1 MFGLL
6 LPEQEYLEDEYPQ
19 MIYKGLLL
27 DDRQPYLFRDEEV
40 YEPYTE
46 DFMISPEEL
55 EMRRLRMQMLRDST
69 VSREI
74 MQNPLSSRTPM
85 GFYDGRN
92 YYNPQEYYFNP
103 NEIYGYQKGKIM
115 AYGKGKKGK
124 KSQDRTK
131 TGKYC

>member
-55 EMRRLRMQMLRDST
+55 EMRRLRMQMLKDST

-85 GFYDGRN
+85 GFYDGKD

-103 NEIYGYQKGKIM
+103 NQIYGY
-115 AYGKGKKGK
+115 
-124 KSQDRTK
+124 
-131 TGKYC
+131 